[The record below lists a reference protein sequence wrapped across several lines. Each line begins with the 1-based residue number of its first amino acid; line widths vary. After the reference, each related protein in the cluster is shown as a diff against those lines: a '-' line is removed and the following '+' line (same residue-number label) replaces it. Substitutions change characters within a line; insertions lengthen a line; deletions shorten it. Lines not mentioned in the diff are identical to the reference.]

1 MTLQDQNIVMHFQ
14 SRNHHISNSVQYFPS
29 TFEAELADVIP
40 VCYSSV
46 AGCRYLARSTDL
58 YQLFFAH
65 IFPSAVFLQSIYLNQ
80 NHWTNDG
87 GESARPS
94 CAKWHHR
101 PGASAN
107 QELFARQ
114 VTVFRTRTF
123 LPFVMDC
130 KFKGGPVKKNTLY
143 I

>member
-1 MTLQDQNIVMHFQ
+1 MTLQDQNIVMHCQ
-14 SRNHHISNSVQYFPS
+14 TLNHHISNSVQYFPS

-65 IFPSAVFLQSIYLNQ
+65 IFLSAVFLQSIYLNQ
-80 NHWTNDG
+80 NHWTDDG

-94 CAKWHHR
+94 CA
-101 PGASAN
+101 
-107 QELFARQ
+107 Q
-114 VTVFRTRTF
+114 
-123 LPFVMDC
+123 
-130 KFKGGPVKKNTLY
+130 
-143 I
+143 